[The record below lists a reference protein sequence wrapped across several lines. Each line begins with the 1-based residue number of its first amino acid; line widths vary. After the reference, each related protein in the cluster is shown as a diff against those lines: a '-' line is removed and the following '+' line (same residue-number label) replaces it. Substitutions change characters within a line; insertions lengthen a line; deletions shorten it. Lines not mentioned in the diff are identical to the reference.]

1 MMPIAGRHATAPDS
15 RFAPPGPALGVRP
28 APRAAA
34 RSTART
40 VVIAVVAVAIQ
51 FVMVTAYAWSAASTA
66 PRNVPVAITG
76 PAKAVS
82 AVTGEIELTHPGA
95 FRLIPA
101 ASPQRAEAD
110 VTGRQAYGA
119 IVLTGAGA
127 GASSGTGTGSGLAT
141 GSGHGASAG
150 HGARAG
156 AGSDTRTASGS
167 SASGGTS
174 TSGATGAPEMLVASG
189 ASPAVANI
197 LTNLASH
204 MNGAET
210 AAHTATVRD
219 IIPSSP
225 ADPNGTG
232 FAFTVLPIAIS
243 SLAAGALLSL
253 GIRRR
258 GYRAAALIAFGVG
271 GGLATAGV
279 AHTWLGIVPGSFPAI
294 ASVTGLTALAVAAI
308 MSGLAQIGYRFVH
321 PHAGL
326 AVGGALIMLVG
337 NPFSGAGGA
346 PEMLPG
352 AWGMA
357 GQCLPNGALA
367 TLLRSVAYFSGARSA
382 GPWIV
387 LGAWGAV
394 GLLLTLAI
402 RHRRPVQVE
411 PSGDDRG
418 NGSDSPMPFS
428 YEEPSAAWH
437 SRSTYP

>member
-15 RFAPPGPALGVRP
+15 QFAPPGPALGARP

-34 RSTART
+34 RPAART
-40 VVIAVVAVAIQ
+40 VVFAIVAIAIQ
-51 FVMVTAYAWSAASTA
+51 FAMVTAYAWAAVSTA

-82 AVTGEIELTHPGA
+82 AVTGEIELAHPGA

-119 IVLTGAGA
+119 IVLTGGGTSS
-127 GASSGTGTGSGLAT
+127 GASTGGGPGASAGNAGNGASAGTGSG
-141 GSGHGASAG
+141 SS
-150 HGARAG
+150 
-156 AGSDTRTASGS
+156 TASGS
-167 SASGGTS
+167 SASGGT
-174 TSGATGAPEMLVASG
+174 GAGVGMGAPEMLVASA

-197 LTNLASH
+197 LINLANH
-204 MNGAET
+204 MNGAGT
-210 AAHTATVRD
+210 AAAHSATVRD
-219 IIPSSP
+219 IVPSSP

-243 SLAAGALLSL
+243 SLAAGALLAL
-253 GIRRR
+253 GIRGR

-271 GGLATAGV
+271 GGLATAAV
-279 AHTWLGIVPGSFPAI
+279 AHIWLGIIPGSFPAI
-294 ASVTGLTALAVAAI
+294 ASVTGLTALAVAGAV
-308 MSGLAQIGYRFVH
+308 SGLAQIGTRFGR
-321 PHAGL
+321 PHVGL

-357 GQCLPNGALA
+357 GQCLPNGALT
-367 TLLRSVAYFSGARSA
+367 TLLRSVAYFGGARSA
-382 GPWIV
+382 GPWTV
-387 LGAWGAV
+387 LAAWAAA
-394 GLLLTLAI
+394 GLLLTLAT
-402 RHRRPVQVE
+402 RSRQRPRSE
-411 PSGDDRG
+411 PPANDHA
-418 NGSDSPMPFS
+418 NGSEDPKPLN
-428 YEEPSAAWH
+428 YA
-437 SRSTYP
+437 YP

>member
-1 MMPIAGRHATAPDS
+1 MMPTAGRHATAPDS
-15 RFAPPGPALGVRP
+15 WFAPPGSAPGVRP

-40 VVIAVVAVAIQ
+40 VAIAVVAIAIQ

-119 IVLTGAGA
+119 IVLTGAG
-127 GASSGTGTGSGLAT
+127 
-141 GSGHGASAG
+141 
-150 HGARAG
+150 
-156 AGSDTRTASGS
+156 
-167 SASGGTS
+167 GGTS

-189 ASPAVANI
+189 ASPAVANV

-219 IIPSSP
+219 IVPSSP
-225 ADPNGTG
+225 ADPNGAG
-232 FAFTVLPIAIS
+232 FAFTVLPITIS

-279 AHTWLGIVPGSFPAI
+279 ARTWLGIIPGSFPAI

-326 AVGGALIMLVG
+326 AVGSALIMLVG

-367 TLLRSVAYFSGARSA
+367 TLLRSVAYFGGARSA

-387 LGAWGAV
+387 LGAWGAA

-402 RHRRPVQVE
+402 RHRRPAQVE
-411 PSGDDRG
+411 PPGNDRG
-418 NGSDSPMPFS
+418 NGSDSPMPSS
-428 YEEPSAAWH
+428 YEEPSAAW
-437 SRSTYP
+437 RGGSTYS